1 MPEPLREV
9 VKLFREV
16 LKGEHLGML
25 ELFKEVVKAGIY
37 LAIAIPVLTALGF
50 VLMAIL
56 MA

>member
-1 MPEPLREV
+1 MPELFREV

-37 LAIAIPVLTALGF
+37 LAIAIPVLTVLGF

-56 MA
+56 TA